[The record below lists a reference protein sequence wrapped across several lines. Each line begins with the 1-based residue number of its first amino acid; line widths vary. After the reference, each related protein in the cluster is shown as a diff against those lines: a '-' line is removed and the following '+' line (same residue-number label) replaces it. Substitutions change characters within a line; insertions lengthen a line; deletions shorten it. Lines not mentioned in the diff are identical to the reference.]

1 MKCVALNYGMGV
13 LVGDAIL
20 LRNVVIF
27 FFLPT
32 PKRVALFPCIQSQA
46 FILGCYVYIDP
57 WFFFLFGLCFQSL
70 FPDVVPLVHD
80 LALGSTLIIAVNPF
94 LMYMLLLLCLYCHS
108 V

>member
-1 MKCVALNYGMGV
+1 MHSVSGLYFRVLCVHRSV
-13 LVGDAIL
+13 
-20 LRNVVIF
+20 
-27 FFLPT
+27 
-32 PKRVALFPCIQSQA
+32 
-46 FILGCYVYIDP
+46 
-57 WFFFLFGLCFQSL
+57 FFFLFGLCFQSL